1 MDNMKLNLTKQ
12 ITNFEGEEEIQMEK
26 YYNDAII
33 GNKEMI
39 ASFTK
44 KGELIRLFYPN
55 TDYRQFIDFL
65 HIGVKINDSSMIYMH
80 DDINNAYKQYY
91 TENTNI
97 LNTEIVN
104 TYFKL
109 KTIQTDFVC
118 TDKNILVKKYK
129 MKNENNI
136 DLKINFIVHS
146 GLLTTDN
153 NQVSGYYKNDSL
165 IQYMHDYSLV
175 ICSDKKVEDSQ
186 INNNKSNI
194 HQRNYRG

>member
-1 MDNMKLNLTKQ
+1 
-12 ITNFEGEEEIQMEK
+12 MEK

-39 ASFTK
+39 VSFTK

-65 HIGVKINDSSMIYMH
+65 YTGVKINDSSMIYMH
-80 DDINNAYKQYY
+80 EDINNTYKQYY

-194 HQRNYRG
+194 HQRNYRR